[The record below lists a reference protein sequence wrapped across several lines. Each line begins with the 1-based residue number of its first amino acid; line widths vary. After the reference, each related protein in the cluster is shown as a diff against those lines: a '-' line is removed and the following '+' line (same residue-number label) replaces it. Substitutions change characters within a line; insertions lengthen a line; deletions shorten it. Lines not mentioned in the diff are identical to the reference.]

1 MTPPEDKATL
11 EKKSKEYARTRQILT
26 VLNLVIAFGFL
37 VFMVLYLTIP
47 VREFARGLADGY
59 YQQLGV
65 YYICFW
71 LLMFV
76 VGLPL
81 DFYSGYI
88 LEHAYELSNQSFF
101 GWARNE
107 LKGLG
112 LGLAISL
119 PMVEAVYFVIRNY
132 PEYWWV
138 LAGALFTLASVVLA
152 RIGPVLILPLF
163 YKSTPLEDEALRRAL
178 VPLAEGAGVTL
189 EGVYKIDLSRDTKKA
204 NAMLAGL
211 GATRRVIFSDTL
223 LSNFTIDEIAVVF
236 AHELGHHVYRHIWKL
251 LAMTSL
257 VGLTGLFI
265 ASSVLDGLATG
276 LGIGPAYDIAT
287 VPLLLIIVG
296 VFGVIVV
303 PLENYYSRMLEA
315 QCDMYA
321 LEKTR
326 NPDAFIGAMTKL
338 AANNLADKDPS
349 GIIEYLFYG
358 HPPIAKRIEMARQW
372 SEKAPEMAPEG
383 L

>member
-189 EGVYKIDLSRDTKKA
+189 EGVYKI
-204 NAMLAGL
+204 
-211 GATRRVIFSDTL
+211 
-223 LSNFTIDEIAVVF
+223 
-236 AHELGHHVYRHIWKL
+236 
-251 LAMTSL
+251 
-257 VGLTGLFI
+257 
-265 ASSVLDGLATG
+265 
-276 LGIGPAYDIAT
+276 
-287 VPLLLIIVG
+287 
-296 VFGVIVV
+296 
-303 PLENYYSRMLEA
+303 
-315 QCDMYA
+315 
-321 LEKTR
+321 
-326 NPDAFIGAMTKL
+326 
-338 AANNLADKDPS
+338 
-349 GIIEYLFYG
+349 
-358 HPPIAKRIEMARQW
+358 
-372 SEKAPEMAPEG
+372 
-383 L
+383 

>member
-47 VREFARGLADGY
+47 VREFAQSLADGY

-65 YYICFW
+65 YYICLW

-163 YKSTPLEDEALRRAL
+163 YKSTPLEDEALRRTL

>member
-65 YYICFW
+65 YYICLW

-251 LAMTSL
+251 LVMTSL
-257 VGLTGLFI
+257 VGFTGLFI

-276 LGIGPAYDIAT
+276 LGIGPAYAIAT

-349 GIIEYLFYG
+349 GIIEYLFYR
-358 HPPIAKRIEMARQW
+358 HPPIAKRIEMARRW
-372 SEKAPEMAPEG
+372 AEKAPERAPERP
-383 L
+383 